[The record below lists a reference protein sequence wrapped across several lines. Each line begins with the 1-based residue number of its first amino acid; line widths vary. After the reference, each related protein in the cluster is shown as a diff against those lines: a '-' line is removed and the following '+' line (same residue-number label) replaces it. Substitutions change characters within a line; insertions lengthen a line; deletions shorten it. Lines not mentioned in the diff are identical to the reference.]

1 MFLRFQR
8 ALKYTS
14 ACLVLFGVFVI
25 MGLFIPFG
33 EVPST
38 DGNSTEWD
46 SMSEWQQ
53 MVHIIESNLQ
63 IDDSKA
69 SNLLVFL
76 LNVLSLVGMVLLVIY
91 TAYGM
96 SSMPFGMIQGQRTV
110 HTDRNSVLRQIEELG
125 KSFNLY

>member
-1 MFLRFQR
+1 
-8 ALKYTS
+8 
-14 ACLVLFGVFVI
+14 
-25 MGLFIPFG
+25 MGIFIPFG

-63 IDDSKA
+63 FNDSNA

-76 LNVLSLVGMVLLVIY
+76 LNVLSLIGMVLLVIY

-110 HTDRNSVLRQIEELG
+110 HTDRNSVLRQIGEIG
-125 KSFNLY
+125 KIFKLYLRFRGDLFITGLK